1 MGGFMLDEISALDV
15 NFDNLAIILTD
26 AVIEVDR
33 SYDDCLYVTGGEFP
47 VFWSLEPS
55 HDALV
60 FWTFL
65 DARESADEDPCVKF
79 ANECNLDFNMVQF
92 SYNTTRRKFYGHHVM
107 ITKDGLNRKQAIRTG
122 RRFGRIFAKAAT
134 IGVQKG
140 LLQPLD
146 DDDAPASGLVSP
158 QSEEK

>member
-1 MGGFMLDEISALDV
+1 MLDKISASDLNLD
-15 NFDNLAIILTD
+15 NISNMLAD

-65 DARESADEDPCVKF
+65 DAEKNADEGLCVK
-79 ANECNLDFNMVQF
+79 LDA
-92 SYNTTRRKFYGHHVM
+92 SK
-107 ITKDGLNRKQAIRTG
+107 NRLILA
-122 RRFGRIFAKAAT
+122 
-134 IGVQKG
+134 
-140 LLQPLD
+140 
-146 DDDAPASGLVSP
+146 
-158 QSEEK
+158 